1 MVPTAE
7 QIYDKMCC
15 HSFKKINELFQDG
28 FSGMYV
34 VLKIIY
40 DSNTEL
46 SVGDISEIFKVTT
59 ARTAV
64 ILSTLE
70 KKGLILKLKSEFD
83 ARKTIVKITE
93 KGIKEL
99 LNRKTKILEMI
110 NCILLKFSDEDKETL
125 YNLICKILS

>member
-1 MVPTAE
+1 
-7 QIYDKMCC
+7 
-15 HSFKKINELFQDG
+15 
-28 FSGMYV
+28 MYV
-34 VLKIIY
+34 GLKIIY

-46 SVGDISEIFKVTT
+46 SAGDISEIFKVTT
-59 ARTAV
+59 TRTAV

-83 ARKTIVKITE
+83 TRKTIVKITE
-93 KGIKEL
+93 KGVKEL